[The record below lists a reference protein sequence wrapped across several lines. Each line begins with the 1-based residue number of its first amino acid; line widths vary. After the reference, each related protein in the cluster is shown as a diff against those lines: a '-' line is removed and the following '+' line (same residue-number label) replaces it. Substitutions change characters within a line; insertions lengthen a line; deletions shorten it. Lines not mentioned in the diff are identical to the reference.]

1 MASLSFSSSLS
12 SLALFASLASSSAIP
27 SHARHHE
34 SQAQATPFMQEVPEA
49 VFVAPPR
56 PLNDTTPGTDSSPST
71 SASTL
76 ASENSKSP
84 MLAAYYPDWAGD
96 RFPPEKVDFTRF
108 DWIDFAF
115 AIPNAD
121 LSLTWDNAEDSP
133 KLLARLVEAAHKAG
147 KKVKLSVGGWTG
159 SG

>member
-1 MASLSFSSSLS
+1 MASLSLSSSLS

-27 SHARHHE
+27 SQAHHHE

-49 VFVAPPR
+49 VFVAPAR
-56 PLNDTTPGTDSSPST
+56 PATNDTTPGT

-76 ASENSKSP
+76 ASDKTKSP
-84 MLAAYYPDWAGD
+84 ILAAYYPDWAGD

-133 KLLARLVEAAHKAG
+133 KLLKRLVEAAHKAG